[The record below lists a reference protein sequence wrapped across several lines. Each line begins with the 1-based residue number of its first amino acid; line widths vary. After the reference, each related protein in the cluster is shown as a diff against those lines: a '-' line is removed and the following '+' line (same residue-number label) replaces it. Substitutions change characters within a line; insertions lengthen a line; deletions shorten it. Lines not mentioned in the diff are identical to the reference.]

1 MTRRKTPGRSLEPLD
16 VEKDDFAAG
25 RPLNR
30 KQVQEMIR
38 RKESLVEADLRG
50 CDLSGVIFDGTDL
63 SFAKFAE
70 ANLARCSFKGCN
82 LEGASFFGAS
92 LKDALLEEC
101 QLEDADLDYAWLDGV
116 SLRGSKVRKAIFPLK
131 KVPLEEIRE
140 SVRSGKRLRMDP
152 VTVDDD
158 D

>member
-1 MTRRKTPGRSLEPLD
+1 MTRRKVPGRSEPLEL
-16 VEKDDFAAG
+16 EKDDFAVG

-30 KQVQEMIR
+30 KQVQDMIR

-50 CDLSGVIFDGTDL
+50 CDLTGVVFDGTDL
-63 SFAKFAE
+63 SYAKFAE
-70 ANLARCSFKGCN
+70 ANLARCSFRGCN

-92 LKDALLEEC
+92 LKDALLEDC
-101 QLEDADLDYAWLDGV
+101 QLEEADLDYAWLDGV

-140 SVRSGKRLRMDP
+140 SVRSGKRLRMEP

>member
-1 MTRRKTPGRSLEPLD
+1 MTRRKAPGRTAEPLEL
-16 VEKDDFAAG
+16 EKDDFAAG

-70 ANLARCSFKGCN
+70 ANLARCSFRGCN

-116 SLRGSKVRKAIFPLK
+116 SLKGSKVRKAIFPLK

-140 SVRSGKRLRMDP
+140 SVRSGKRLRMEP
-152 VTVDDD
+152 IAVDDD

>member
-1 MTRRKTPGRSLEPLD
+1 MTRRKASSRTLEPLD

-70 ANLARCSFKGCN
+70 ANLARCSFRGCN

-116 SLRGSKVRKAIFPLK
+116 SLKGSKVRKAIFPLK